1 MKRLALLD
9 RDGTIIVDRGFLS
22 DPAGVELLPGAVG
35 AIKQLNAADWAVAI
49 ATNQSGVGRGLYS
62 LAAMHATNAR
72 VVEILSRAGARI
84 DAVEFCPH
92 SPEAGAGEF
101 CRACDCRKP
110 APGMAR
116 AAAEKLGVS
125 LAGAVVIG
133 DRLADVKM
141 GLAIGGAGVLV
152 LTGLGVENR
161 GLAAAEGVTP
171 SAIVPDLGGAVEWLL
186 ARGR

>member
-22 DPAGVELLPGAVG
+22 DPAGVELLPGAAD
-35 AIKQLNAADWAVAI
+35 AIRQLNATGWAVAI

-62 LAAMHATNAR
+62 LEAMHATNAR
-72 VVEILSRAGARI
+72 VVEILGREEARI

-92 SPEAGAGEF
+92 HPEASQ
-101 CRACDCRKP
+101 ACDCRKP
-110 APGMAR
+110 ATGMAR
-116 AAAEKLGVS
+116 TAAEKLGVS